1 MSLSFIDSRTSSYP
15 IVLKGAPGSGDGILG
30 VNSSVK
36 TINPILTP
44 DGGLLSNTL
53 GVHFALGPPTTSI
66 CLEFS
71 PNDFCSLLM
80 DKSNECPN
88 CLPS

>member
-1 MSLSFIDSRTSSYP
+1 MDSRTSSNP
-15 IVLKGAPGSGDGILG
+15 IVLNGRLGSGAGILG

-36 TINPILTP
+36 TINPIFTP
-44 DGGLLSNTL
+44 DGGLLSNIL

-66 CLEFS
+66 CLESS
-71 PNDFCSLLM
+71 PSDFCSLLM